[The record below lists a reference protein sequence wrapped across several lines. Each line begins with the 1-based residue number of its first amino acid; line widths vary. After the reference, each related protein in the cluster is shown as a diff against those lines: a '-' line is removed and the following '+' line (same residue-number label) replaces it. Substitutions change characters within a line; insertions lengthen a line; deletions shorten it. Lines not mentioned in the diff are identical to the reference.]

1 MTITSSS
8 PPTIG
13 ILALQGAFREHANH
27 LESLSSIPLKTL
39 LVRTPSDLLECQALI
54 IPGGE
59 STAICLGAQ
68 RAGLLGPLR
77 KWVRDGNPTW
87 GTCAGMILLSQQATG
102 GKKGGQELIGGV
114 DVRVGRNGWGSQV
127 SIRLMDRRWRGERM
141 RDGSSQVGVFFPRSS
156 WEVVQLFGRLE
167 NKADSKRKFVF
178 LGN

>member
-1 MTITSSS
+1 MTITSSP

-27 LESLSSIPLKTL
+27 LESLSSILLKTL

-68 RAGLLGPLR
+68 RAGLLDPLR

-127 SIRLMDRRWRGERM
+127 SIAM
-141 RDGSSQVGVFFPRSS
+141 R
-156 WEVVQLFGRLE
+156 
-167 NKADSKRKFVF
+167 
-178 LGN
+178 